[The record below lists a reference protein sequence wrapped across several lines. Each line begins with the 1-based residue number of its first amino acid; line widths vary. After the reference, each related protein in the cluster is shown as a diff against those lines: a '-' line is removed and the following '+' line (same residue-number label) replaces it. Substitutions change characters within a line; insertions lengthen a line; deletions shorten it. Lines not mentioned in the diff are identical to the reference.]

1 MCIRDSHYTER
12 LLAGAIGAASARV
25 MISSIVMG
33 EVLSIEEVMTIL
45 DESTQV
51 IEYSRRLEQKSGELE
66 AASTELREANH
77 RLRELDRLKDEFIST
92 VTHELR
98 TPLTSIRAFSEILLA
113 NPEMDVEQ
121 RSKFLSIIVK
131 ESERLTRLINQ
142 VLDMGKMDSGRTE
155 WSVENLDLRARIQDA
170 ISSTSQLCH
179 DKAVALHENLGE
191 QPVLI
196 TGCLLYTSRCV

>member
-1 MCIRDSHYTER
+1 

-51 IEYSRRLEQKSGELE
+51 IEYSRRLEQKSRELE
-66 AASTELREANH
+66 AASAELREANN

-113 NPEMDVEQ
+113 NPDMEVEQ
-121 RSKFLSIIVK
+121 RSKFLGIIVK

-142 VLDMGKMDSGRTE
+142 VLDMAKIDSDRVEWRIDRLSTCGR
-155 WSVENLDLRARIQDA
+155 
-170 ISSTSQLCH
+170 
-179 DKAVALHENLGE
+179 
-191 QPVLI
+191 
-196 TGCLLYTSRCV
+196 